1 MRTRIALLLVLA
13 ILAVIPAVGA
23 SAQETP
29 APPAEAVV
37 DVVED
42 VVEDDLLQI
51 TVDRLHDEAR
61 EFFGGDYWSL
71 SVIRLSDGHLA
82 AANGDQWHVS
92 LSAAKAIWVAV
103 AMRDI
108 GADAVEPF
116 VQPIFEL
123 SDNEDASKV
132 IALLI
137 PEENDGWKYH
147 EGADAINVAMWDWG
161 LNDSY
166 LYGWFGPQGQTYGW
180 HLTSNW
186 KLNWPERPI
195 VRVWY
200 TSNFTSTSDLADF
213 WAMAGRGELLDE
225 ADTAQFLEW
234 ARMPRNED
242 SGMITP
248 RLPAAVAENVAHKA
262 GWNLAHTRRIDG
274 GVVTTPGGEQYAI
287 AISFRL
293 NEYQTF
299 YWNGGARDWGRYASC
314 EVYNVMA
321 GTTRTCTKSGDPYE
335 IINHTATPF
344 GALTWASAERDRLR
358 VGGWSLDRDAGADPI
373 DVRITV
379 DGSTVDTI
387 LADQLKTSVHDLHGM
402 GNYHGFQATLDVDLS
417 PGSHQVCAIGIND
430 SSLGS
435 NRTVGCKTIT
445 VPADHPPIGNLA
457 TARVKKDRV
466 IAGGWAK
473 DLDTEGPIEVKIT
486 LDGGKVRLIDADR
499 GDGGHG
505 FWLTIAW
512 PLSVGE
518 HEICAIAQN
527 FEGAGPN
534 RFIGCETVT
543 VPDDWP
549 PEGTLA
555 ASTADF
561 SGVWVKGRAWDSD
574 TTEAIEVRV
583 EVDGLAVGSLYANR
597 GTLNR
602 KYNGTIAVP
611 LTPGEHEV
619 CTIGVNHTGGEPTT
633 VLGCVTVTVADTP
646 IT

>member
-13 ILAVIPAVGA
+13 IVSVIPAVGA
-23 SAQETP
+23 SAQESP
-29 APPAEAVV
+29 SASAEAVA

-51 TVDRLHDEAR
+51 TVDRLHDEAH
-61 EFFGGDYWSL
+61 EFFGGDYWSM

-82 AANGDQWHVS
+82 SANGDQWHVS
-92 LSAAKAIWVAV
+92 LSSVKAIWVAIATDV
-103 AMRDI
+103 A
-108 GADAVEPF
+108 GAAAVAPYVES
-116 VQPIFEL
+116 IFDD
-123 SDNEDASKV
+123 SSNGDASWV
-132 IALLI
+132 ISLVGPPQNEGVDLI
-137 PEENDGWKYH
+137 NATMWGWGF
-147 EGADAINVAMWDWG
+147 E
-161 LNDSY
+161 DSY
-166 LYGWFGPQGQTYGW
+166 LYAWFSPAGGNYGY
-180 HLTSNW
+180 HKTSTW
-186 KLNWPERPI
+186 KPGFPLHTW
-195 VRVWY
+195 VQVWG
-200 TSNFTSTSDLADF
+200 TANFTSTSDLARF
-213 WAMAGRGELLDE
+213 WTLVGNGRILDE
-225 ADTAQFLEW
+225 SDTAQFLEW
-234 ARMPRNED
+234 ARMARNEG

-248 RLPAAVAENVAHKA
+248 RLPAAVAKNVAHQA

-274 GVVTTPGGEQYAI
+274 GMVTTPGGEQYAI
-287 AISFRL
+287 AIAFRL
-293 NEYQTF
+293 HAENPNQTV

-321 GTTRTCTKSGDPYE
+321 GTTRTCTQSGDPYE
-335 IINHTATPF
+335 IINHTAAPI
-344 GALTWASAERDRLR
+344 GALTWASAESVWLR
-358 VGGWSLDRDAGADPI
+358 VGGWSLDRDAGADPN

-379 DGSTVDTI
+379 DGSTVDNI
-387 LADQLKTSVHDLHGM
+387 AANQLKTSVHDLHGM
-402 GNYHGFQATLDVDLS
+402 GNYHGFQATLAVDLS
-417 PGSHQVCAIGIND
+417 PGSHEVCAIGIND
-430 SSLGS
+430 SALGS
-435 NRTVGCKTIT
+435 NRILGCQTIT
-445 VPADHPPIGNLA
+445 VPRNHPPIGNLA

-473 DLDTEGPIEVKIT
+473 DLDTDGPIEVKIT
-486 LDGGKVRLIDADR
+486 LDGGKVRLLDADR

-512 PLSVGE
+512 PLPVGE

-534 RFIGCETVT
+534 RTIGCETVT

-555 ASTADF
+555 ASTAGF
-561 SGVWVKGRAWDSD
+561 AGVWVKGRAWDSD

-583 EVDGLAVGSLYANR
+583 EVDGFSVGSLYANR

-619 CTIGVNHTGGEPTT
+619 CTIGVNQIGGNPTT
-633 VLGCVTVTVADTP
+633 VLGCISVTVADTP
-646 IT
+646 IS